1 MMNRSAFEDW
11 LYSAPI
17 IALGAAALAL
27 MLIAMAAGIALR
39 SAHNRRWPSEQT
51 EQGQEGYV
59 VTAVLGLLALLLGFT
74 LALAVDRFE
83 ARRLLVLEEA
93 NAIGTTYLRAQVLDQ
108 PHRSRI
114 SRLLIDYTENRIA
127 LARQPRG
134 AAQAELL
141 ATNDRLIT
149 DLWTATSA
157 AFVTIKELGFSV
169 SFLQTMNNLIDLDA
183 ARKTARLAQTPVE
196 VFVVLFFF
204 LMATS
209 GLLAYVLR
217 GRRGRVSAAFVLLLL
232 TISLLLVI
240 DIDRPTSGGVREHQ
254 GPMEN
259 LRATLRTWP
268 PAVFDRWRIE
278 DAQRTDRVSP

>member
-74 LALAVDRFE
+74 LAHAVDRFE

-93 NAIGTTYLRAQVLDQ
+93 NAIGTTYLRAQVLGQ

-157 AFVTIKELGFSV
+157 AFVIADSG
-169 SFLQTMNNLIDLDA
+169 LQTMHAVKQPMERAYSTAPIVYGVRPDA
-183 ARKTARLAQTPVE
+183 AMPTTASFSVRPRAFRSAMPASRL
-196 VFVVLFFF
+196 
-204 LMATS
+204 S
-209 GLLAYVLR
+209 
-217 GRRGRVSAAFVLLLL
+217 
-232 TISLLLVI
+232 SLDSVAL
-240 DIDRPTSGGVREHQ
+240 
-254 GPMEN
+254 
-259 LRATLRTWP
+259 
-268 PAVFDRWRIE
+268 
-278 DAQRTDRVSP
+278 